1 MLDREEKPRN
11 KPPRPDKSEE
21 ERNEQLKAA
30 VKPKEVVKSIDPFEL
45 CVCMFMYALCILNIL
60 IFRNIMWCHS

>member
-30 VKPKEVVKSIDPFEL
+30 VKPKEVVKSIDQAIGIMCVHVYVCIVHFEYINFSQHN
-45 CVCMFMYALCILNIL
+45 VVP
-60 IFRNIMWCHS
+60 